1 MPKTIVDAYKEA
13 AELLSRLKITTAP
26 TPVEKIAKELGAQIR
41 FAPFDEEIS
50 GMIHVKNGTIV
61 IGVNALHH
69 PNRQRFTIA
78 HELGHLVLHK
88 DKITSHVHIDK
99 GFPAA
104 LMRDTR
110 SASGT
115 DTVEVQANQFA
126 SELLVPQALLDKEL
140 AGKAA
145 FDMED
150 EKPLEELAKK
160 FRVSKQAIQYKILSR
175 A

>member
-1 MPKTIVDAYKEA
+1 MPKTNVDAYNEA
-13 AELLSRLKITTAP
+13 AELLKRLKITTAP

-50 GMIHVKNGTIV
+50 GMIHVKDGTIV

-78 HELGHLVLHK
+78 HELGHLVLHREI
-88 DKITSHVHIDK
+88 ITSHVHIDK

-110 SASGT
+110 SAAGT

-126 SELLVPQALLDKEL
+126 SELLVPIALLDKEL
-140 AGKAA
+140 AGRAA
-145 FDMED
+145 IDMED
-150 EKPLEELAKK
+150 EKALEDLAKK
-160 FRVSKQAIQYKILSR
+160 FKVSKQAIQYRILSR

>member
-1 MPKTIVDAYKEA
+1 MPKTNIDAHSEAVD
-13 AELLSRLKITTAP
+13 LLSRLKITTAP
-26 TPVEKIAKELGAQIR
+26 TPIEKIAKELGAQIR

-50 GMIHVKNGTIV
+50 GMIHVQDGTIV

-69 PNRQRFTIA
+69 PNRQRFTMA

-110 SASGT
+110 SALGT
-115 DTVEVQANQFA
+115 DAVEVQANQFA
-126 SELLVPQALLDKEL
+126 SELLVPQTLLDKEL
-140 AGKAA
+140 AGRPSI
-145 FDMED
+145 DMED
-150 EKPLEELAKK
+150 EKTVEELAKK
-160 FRVSKQAIQYKILSR
+160 FRVSKQVIQNKL
-175 A
+175 